1 MHTQLYIKI
10 PTEFLWNL
18 IKDKI
23 YTEEKKIPNC
33 QDDSE
38 KEQSKGREG
47 MRLVLPNTKKC
58 YRTIVI
64 NSKILSRR

>member
-23 YTEEKKIPNC
+23 YTEEKKKSHIAKMTLKRNKVRA
-33 QDDSE
+33 E
-38 KEQSKGREG
+38 KG
-47 MRLVLPNTKKC
+47 
-58 YRTIVI
+58 
-64 NSKILSRR
+64 